1 MVALVFPTEMAFYR
15 LRNGVIINY
24 GNGYVL
30 AGFSAGILMSFNLES
45 TQALSKNL
53 VKCIQRSQQL
63 FCPCVFARIDVSF
76 PSTLTA
82 PHPPVHRLQPPIN
95 QRSYYSV

>member
-30 AGFSAGILMSFNLES
+30 AGFIWYLNEL
-45 TQALSKNL
+45 
-53 VKCIQRSQQL
+53 
-63 FCPCVFARIDVSF
+63 
-76 PSTLTA
+76 
-82 PHPPVHRLQPPIN
+82 
-95 QRSYYSV
+95 